1 MSAESL
7 ITPLSPAKNLTGW
20 IVIIDA
26 SRYTDEINSKT
37 PNSFHPV
44 GGKPSVGKIAKT
56 LRELGCASVTCLVP
70 EGFQREYEELLSG
83 HTIERSSEFISD
95 LIPEAITKCQVMVVR
110 GDMPLIT
117 KDTILKLAGQ
127 HQLMQSAVTLLTVF
141 DQSRGSQIEVSRR
154 NGVIHS
160 IVHPN
165 NSVGSRGLKEVVSGV
180 FAVRSDILSGLSLE
194 PNKSP
199 DMVELIHD
207 LANSCARAERNIDA
221 YQVTEAGETD
231 TIDDRE
237 TLAAL
242 EQRLRDRI
250 RRLHMANGVTL
261 EDPNSI
267 HIDDDVIIG
276 SDTVIHP
283 NVTIRSGSRIGA
295 FCNVESN
302 TVIDDSQI
310 DDSVTIINSVLTR
323 ARVEANCSIGPF
335 SHLRPNSYLAKG
347 VSIGTNVEIK
357 ESRIG
362 ENSKIGHFAY
372 LGNVT
377 IGVDVNIGAGVVV
390 ANYDGSSKHESL
402 IGDRAFIGSNSVLVA
417 PVSIGADAATAA
429 GAIVTRDVEQGTL
442 VMGVPARE
450 NHSHPGKEISD

>member
-1 MSAESL
+1 
-7 ITPLSPAKNLTGW
+7 LSPAKNLTGW
-20 IVIIDA
+20 TVIVDA
-26 SRYTDEINSKT
+26 SAYTDEINSKT
-37 PNSFHPV
+37 PNSFHLV
-44 GGKPSVGKIAKT
+44 GGVPSVGKIVKT
-56 LRELGCASVTCLVP
+56 VREMGCASVACLIPV
-70 EGFQREYEELLSG
+70 GFQREYEELLSG
-83 HTIERSSEFISD
+83 HAIERSSEFISD
-95 LIPEAITKCQVMVVR
+95 LIPETIAKYQVMVVR

-141 DQSRGSQIEVSRR
+141 GQSRGSQIEVSRR
-154 NGVIHS
+154 NGVINS

-180 FAVRSDILSGLSLE
+180 FAVRSDMLTDLSSE
-194 PNKSP
+194 PNKNL
-199 DMVELIHD
+199 DMIELIHH
-207 LANSCARAERNIDA
+207 LASSCTRAESSIDA
-221 YQVTEAGETD
+221 YQITEAGETD

-237 TLAAL
+237 TLATL

-250 RRLHMANGVTL
+250 RRWHMANGVTL
-261 EDPNSI
+261 RDPNSI
-267 HIDDDVIIG
+267 HIDDDVVIG
-276 SDTVIHP
+276 PDTVIHP

-310 DDSVTIINSVLTR
+310 GDSVTIISSVLTQ

-335 SHLRPNSYLAKG
+335 SHLRPNCYLAKG
-347 VSIGTNVEIK
+347 VSVGTNVEIK

-377 IGVDVNIGAGVVV
+377 IGVDVNIGAGAVV
-390 ANYDGSSKHESL
+390 ANYDGSIKHESS

-417 PVSIGADAATAA
+417 PIEIGADAATAA
-429 GAIVTRDVEQGTL
+429 GAIVTKDVEQGTL
-442 VMGVPARE
+442 VMGVPARKS
-450 NHSHPGKEISD
+450 HSHPGKEISD

>member
-7 ITPLSPAKNLTGW
+7 ITPLSPAKSLTGW

-26 SRYTDEINSKT
+26 SAYTDEINSKI

-44 GGKPSVGKIAKT
+44 GGKLSVGKIAKT
-56 LRELGCASVTCLVP
+56 LRELDCASVTCLVP
-70 EGFQREYEELLSG
+70 VGFQREYEELLSG
-83 HTIERSSEFISD
+83 HTIEHSSEFIGD
-95 LIPEAITKCQVMVVR
+95 LIPEAITKRQVMIVR

-127 HQLMQSAVTLLTVF
+127 HQLMQSAVTLLTMF
-141 DQSRGSQIEVSRR
+141 HQSRGSGIEVSRR
-154 NGVIHS
+154 NGIIHS
-160 IVHPN
+160 IIHPN

-180 FAVRSDILSGLSLE
+180 FAVRSDLLASLNLE
-194 PNKSP
+194 PNKSL
-199 DMVELIHD
+199 DMVELIHE
-207 LANSCARAERNIDA
+207 LANSCARAESSIDA

-242 EQRLRDRI
+242 EQRLRTRI
-250 RRLHMANGVTL
+250 RRWHMANGVTL

-276 SDTVIHP
+276 ADTVIHP

-295 FCNVESN
+295 FCNVQSN

-377 IGVDVNIGAGVVV
+377 IGADVNIGAGAVV
-390 ANYDGSSKHESL
+390 ANYDGSSKHESS

-442 VMGVPARE
+442 VMGVPARK
-450 NHSHPGKEISD
+450 NHLHPGKEISD